1 MTESNA
7 GQAGLR
13 TYVDQRAMTESNAGQ
28 AGLRTYVDQ
37 RAMTESNAGQAG
49 LRTNVDQAESY
60 DRIKCR
66 ASRIEDEC
74 RPGREL

>member
-13 TYVDQRAMTESNAGQ
+13 TYVDQ
-28 AGLRTYVDQ
+28 
-37 RAMTESNAGQAG
+37 
-49 LRTNVDQAESY
+49 AESY

-66 ASRIEDEC
+66 AGRIEDVCRPESYDRIKCRAGRIEDEC